1 MYLHVINFSWKVHGL
16 LNPTMVYPIRLVN
29 YMPKCRGIPDI
40 LVIQNPI
47 YDGKHTYLNK
57 ILL

>member
-16 LNPTMVYPIRLVN
+16 LNPTMIYPIRLVN

-47 YDGKHTYLNK
+47 YDGKHT
-57 ILL
+57 